1 VQSRVEGSS
10 IDAETSRSFTRR
22 NHAEENPTGAQSPG
36 KLTPPQSRWVIA
48 QREELNADES
58 GITWSEICGSECIA
72 RLLLRKGFRCAED
85 VNAFLRPRL
94 SSLSDPFLLPQMHAA
109 VARILEALNRRERIV
124 LFGDYDV
131 DGVTSLALLAG
142 VLRAY
147 GSAPELFLPLRM
159 EEGYGLSPESVER
172 CLAQYQPQ
180 LLVAIDCGTSSAK
193 EIADLQK
200 RGVDVIV
207 LDHHEPKSAL
217 PNCIAVVNPKTTDSG
232 FEYLCSVGIV
242 FKLCHALLKTA
253 PLPEFDL
260 KSRLDF
266 VALGT
271 VADIVPLRAENR
283 VLVQRGAIEI
293 GQTSRIGL
301 RKLMRLAS
309 VRPPILPEDIGYRLG
324 PRLNAAGRLS
334 TAEKA
339 LRLLLTDDDGEA
351 TMLAAELD
359 RQNRERQEVEKQIF
373 DSAIKKIEDRL
384 DAARDAAIVV
394 GAPGWHQGVLGIVA
408 SRIARRYHRPTIVIG
423 FDENGIGK
431 GSGRSI
437 EGLNLVKALSC
448 CAERL
453 DKFGGHE
460 MAAGLALHEED
471 FDLFAEAF
479 RKAAREALSEEALQ
493 PCVQLDHELAFTE
506 IDIDFLRWHE
516 MLQPFGNGNPQPL
529 FLAREVEPV
538 ALPRVV
544 NEKHLIFR
552 LRQGNRHR
560 RAVFFDGVR
569 NPLPP
574 TPWDIAFRIRADEY
588 DGETLVAM
596 QIEAVR
602 QAERRGCEQ

>member
-1 VQSRVEGSS
+1 
-10 IDAETSRSFTRR
+10 
-22 NHAEENPTGAQSPG
+22 
-36 KLTPPQSRWVIA
+36 
-48 QREELNADES
+48 
-58 GITWSEICGSECIA
+58 
-72 RLLLRKGFRCAED
+72 

-94 SSLSDPFLLPQMHAA
+94 GSLSDPFLLPQMHAA
-109 VARILEALNRRERIV
+109 VSRILTALDRQERIV

-131 DGVTSLALLAG
+131 DGVTSLAFLAEM
-142 VLRAY
+142 LRAY
-147 GSAPELFLPLRM
+147 GGAPELFLPLRM

-172 CLAQYQPQ
+172 CLGQYRPQ
-180 LLVAIDCGTSSAK
+180 LLVAVDCGTSSVN
-193 EIADLQK
+193 EIADLK
-200 RGVDVIV
+200 RRGVDVIV

-217 PNCIAVVNPKTTDSG
+217 PDCVALVNPKTAHSG

-242 FKLCHALLKTA
+242 FKLCHALLKTR
-253 PLPEFDL
+253 PLPGFDL
-260 KSRLDF
+260 KSKLDL

-271 VADIVPLRAENR
+271 VADIVPLHGENR
-283 VLVQRGAIEI
+283 VLVQRGATEI
-293 GQTSRIGL
+293 AQTSRIGV
-301 RKLMRLAS
+301 RNLMKVAG

-334 TAEKA
+334 TAEKS
-339 LRLLLTDDDGEA
+339 LRLLLTYDDGEA
-351 TMLAAELD
+351 TILAAELD
-359 RQNRERQEVEKQIF
+359 GQNRQRQEVEKQIF
-373 DSAIKKIEDRL
+373 DAAIEKIEDRF
-384 DAARDAAIVV
+384 DAVRDAAIVI
-394 GAPGWHQGVLGIVA
+394 GNRGWHPGVLGIVA
-408 SRIARRYHRPTIVIG
+408 SRISRRYHRPTIVIG

-437 EGLNLVKALSC
+437 EGLNLVEALSS

-460 MAAGLALHEED
+460 MAAGLALQEEN
-471 FDLFAEAF
+471 FDPFAEAF
-479 RKAAREALSEEALQ
+479 RKAVRELLSEEALQ
-493 PCVQLDHELAFTE
+493 PCVRLDHELAFKE
-506 IDIDFLRWHE
+506 IDMDFLHWHE

-560 RAVFFDGVR
+560 RAVFFDGVTD
-569 NPLPP
+569 PLPP

-588 DGETLVAM
+588 GGETLVGM

-602 QAERRGCEQ
+602 QAERPRS